1 MATKKSVKPKAPPNY
16 DYSGP
21 ARVARQ
27 RKALADAG
35 GARVEAKLDA
45 DELKKLD
52 AMVQTGLAGTSRG
65 AVLKYLVRQMPDPN
79 ELGEGPKK

>member
-1 MATKKSVKPKAPPNY
+1 MATKKPVKPKAPPNY
-16 DYSGP
+16 DYSAP

-52 AMVQTGLAGTSRG
+52 AMVQTKVAGTSRG

-79 ELGEGPKK
+79 EPGEGPQK